1 MLQGAGAGY
10 LIALC
15 VVSVVA
21 GTGRANA
28 ETPKRVITDA
38 APVAAKVQ
46 VAPKYR
52 RAAFTRDSLSGER
65 PSWSHDRYAPMVA
78 EASAQHAVPERLIW
92 AVMSVES
99 NFDHL
104 AVSRRGAVG
113 LMQLMPETAAVL
125 GVRDAFDPYEN
136 INAGTRHLRAMLDR
150 FSRDVR
156 LAVAAYNA
164 GERAVLS
171 FRGVPPYRE
180 TRNYVSRVMQ
190 LYRGGRNTDRVTA
203 NAAPHTGVSV
213 AVRPAPTPVAV
224 RPAPTPVRR
233 TASRSADDNPQ
244 EYGSDVQRFIGVDGT
259 VTYTSVPGT
268 HVASAR

>member
-1 MLQGAGAGY
+1 MLQGAGARY

-28 ETPKRVITDA
+28 ETPKRVINDA
-38 APVAAKVQ
+38 APVAQ

-65 PSWSHDRYAPMVA
+65 PSWSHDTYASMVA

-190 LYRGGRNTDRVTA
+190 LYRGGRDTDRVTA
-203 NAAPHTGVSV
+203 SAAPRTGVS
-213 AVRPAPTPVAV
+213 VAV

-244 EYGSDVQRFIGVDGT
+244 QYGSDVQRFIGVDGT

-268 HVASAR
+268 RVASAR

>member
-1 MLQGAGAGY
+1 MQRAGARY
-10 LIALC
+10 LIVLC

-21 GTGRANA
+21 GAGRANA
-28 ETPKRVITDA
+28 ETPKRVIPDA
-38 APVAAKVQ
+38 APVAGKAQ

-65 PSWSHDRYAPMVA
+65 PSWLHDRYAPMVA

-150 FSRDVR
+150 FARDVR

-190 LYRGGRNTDRVTA
+190 LYRGGRDTGRVTA
-203 NAAPHTGVSV
+203 SATPGTGVSVAARPAPVSV
-213 AVRPAPTPVAV
+213 AVRPT
-224 RPAPTPVRR
+224 PTPVRR
-233 TASRSADDNPQ
+233 TPSRPADDNPQ
-244 EYGSDVQRFIGVDGT
+244 QYGSDVQRFIGVDGT
-259 VTYTSVPGT
+259 VTYINVPGT
-268 HVASAR
+268 RMASAR